1 MTNVLLAGESWTTVQ
16 FEIKG
21 RNVMHDSEY
30 GESSDEFI
38 ETLESVGASVTYQPC
53 HVAAKSFPRTAE
65 ELDEYDLVLLSDIG
79 ADSLQI
85 TDRVAAG
92 DTDADRCAVLA
103 HWVRD
108 GGALGMIGGYMSFA
122 GKGGQARYGMTPL
135 ADVLPVEI
143 AAGDDRVETPS
154 GAVPKNEGVPDVD
167 LPDEWPHILGY
178 NRTTAKPEAE
188 VWATVQD
195 DPFLVI
201 GDYGDGSSFAYAT
214 DCAPHWAPEGLLSW
228 DGLPTLWER
237 VLDRVC

>member
-1 MTNVLLAGESWTTVQ
+1 MTNVLLAGESWVTVQ

-21 RNVMHDSEY
+21 RNVMRDSEY
-30 GESSDEFI
+30 GESADEFI
-38 ETLESVGASVTYQPC
+38 EMLESIGASVTYQPC

-65 ELDEYDLVLLSDIG
+65 EFDEFDLVLLSDIG

-85 TDRVAAG
+85 TDQVAAG

-103 HWVRD
+103 DWVHD

-143 AAGDDRVETPS
+143 AAADDRVETPS
-154 GAVPKNEGVPDVD
+154 GAVPKNRGVPNAD
-167 LPDEWPHILGY
+167 LPDEWPHVLGY
-178 NRTTAKPEAE
+178 NRMTAKDDAE

-195 DPFLVI
+195 DPFLTV
-201 GDYGDGSSFAYAT
+201 GNYGEGSSFAYAT

-237 VLDRVC
+237 ILERVC